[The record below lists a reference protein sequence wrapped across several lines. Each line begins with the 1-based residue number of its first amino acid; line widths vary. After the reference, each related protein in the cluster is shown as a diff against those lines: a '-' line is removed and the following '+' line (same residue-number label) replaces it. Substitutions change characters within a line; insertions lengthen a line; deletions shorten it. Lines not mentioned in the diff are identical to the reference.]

1 MRNRSRR
8 ILQDVGGILDPVLK
22 RRVDVQMLQ
31 TMIRPSITDGRD
43 RRIPSCRFSR
53 TVPRLERGASRSG
66 PGRGYT

>member
-22 RRVDVQMLQ
+22 RRVDVMLQ

-53 TVPRLERGASRSG
+53 TVLRLERGASRSG